1 MSYIV
6 AKKKMKLPLLIIISL
21 AILIIPIQPVL
32 ADPLIT
38 IDEFNSPTNIDFQ
51 IVSGTMS
58 SGSKVVIL
66 FRNEVVNEMTSTD
79 TIWSA
84 NVSGMEEG
92 DNLITA
98 IAADSEGTTNSTTAI
113 IVLDKTPPEIEI
125 NNVNSPTNN
134 NSQIINGNMEIGAVV
149 AVSCPTAVIGSVSNN
164 TDTTWTVDITDMTEG
179 NNIITVTATD
189 EVGNI
194 RTRNTTIILD
204 NTPPDITINVT
215 SPTKDNYQ
223 LVSGTMEPGS
233 TIIAY
238 SPNATVGTA
247 EYPDNITWEVLFS
260 GLQEGNN
267 EIIINATDMAGNTA
281 SDSKIIVLDTVKPVI
296 GIDDVPSHINTDHL
310 IISGFVEDGAGVMV
324 NCSTCRNT
332 TINPK
337 IDNMHWSA
345 DITNMIDG
353 DNVIT
358 ATAIDQAGN
367 TNSTDVVIFSDTT
380 LPDIT
385 SPFDKRIKID
395 EKNRYI
401 TWVITETY
409 PGYYWIKESGKSVIE
424 PSQYQS
430 GNEIKCPVNT
440 STLGDRTYI
449 IYANDTAG
457 NEFSDE
463 MIITIQETAPLTIES
478 PADGSTVNSGD
489 IEVIGYVEGINSK
502 PEIIITVNTSNFSEN
517 VDPVLNDEFTGT
529 YSKSVPLIEGTNII
543 TVTAIYAKGNS
554 ESLSVTVTRADDEI
568 TNPARSGS
576 SGSGGGSGGG
586 TSSED
591 YNNILFS
598 ETVREFVSKDK
609 DVSYH
614 FDSQKNIVRSIN
626 FTPLKTKGNTPTKI
640 EILKDTS
647 SLVNY
652 APLDK
657 VYMNLNIWI
666 GSFGYATPQNI
677 ANATINFKVEKSWV
691 NENKI
696 STSTIK
702 LNRYNKSEWDP
713 LITNQIDHDAD
724 YLYFESETH
733 AFSPFV
739 VTGKE
744 EYSGEAGEE
753 GMTITPDVTED
764 EMHDNIS
771 DDNIS
776 ANNISSDKEN
786 SNPTGLIIIIIC
798 LLSLVVIIFI
808 IRKKKMI

>member
-1 MSYIV
+1 MV
-6 AKKKMKLPLLIIISL
+6 AKKKFKLHLLIIISL
-21 AILIIPIQPVL
+21 AILIIHIQPVL
-32 ADPLIT
+32 GDQLIT
-38 IDEFNSPTNIDFQ
+38 IDEVNSPTNIDFQ
-51 IVSGTMS
+51 IVSGTMT
-58 SGSKVVIL
+58 SGSDVVISCGTAT
-66 FRNEVVNEMTSTD
+66 VGEMTKAD
-79 TIWSA
+79 TTWSV
-84 NVSGMEEG
+84 NISGMEEG
-92 DNLITA
+92 KNRITA
-98 IAADSEGTTNSTTAI
+98 FTVDNEGNTNSTTAT
-113 IVLDKTPPEIEI
+113 IVVDKTPPEIEI
-125 NNVNSPTNN
+125 NNVNSPTKN
-134 NSQIINGNMEIGAVV
+134 NSQIINGNMEKGAVV
-149 AVSCPTAVIGSVSNN
+149 TVSCQSAVVGTISNT
-164 TDTTWTVDITDMTEG
+164 TDTTWSVDITGMTEG

-204 NTPPDITINVT
+204 NTPPYITINVT

-223 LVSGTMEPGS
+223 LVNGTMEPGS

-238 SPNATVGTA
+238 SPNATA
-247 EYPDNITWEVLFS
+247 ETEDYPDNKTWEVLFS

-281 SDSKIIVLDTVKPVI
+281 SDSKIIVLDTVKPAI

-310 IISGFVEDGAGVMV
+310 TISGFVEAGAGVMI

-332 TINPK
+332 TISPV
-337 IDNMHWSA
+337 IDNVHWSA

-358 ATAIDQAGN
+358 ATAIDLAGN
-367 TNSTDVVIFSDTT
+367 TNSTDVVIFSDST

-385 SPFDKRIKID
+385 SPFDMRIKIN
-395 EKNRYI
+395 EKNRHI
-401 TWVITETY
+401 AWVITETY
-409 PGYYWIKESGKSVIE
+409 PGYYWIKKNGVSVIE

-430 GNEIKCPVNT
+430 GNAIKCPVNT
-440 STLGDRTYI
+440 STLGDWTYI

-457 NEFSDE
+457 NEVSDE
-463 MIITIQETAPLTIES
+463 EVMITIQETAPLEIKS
-478 PADGSTVNSGD
+478 PANGSTVYSEN
-489 IEVIGYVEGINSK
+489 IEVSGNVEGINSK

-517 VDPVLNDEFTGT
+517 VDPVLNDEFIGT
-529 YSKSVPLIEGTNII
+529 YSKSVPLIMGTNII

-554 ESLSVTVTRADDEI
+554 EPRLVTVTRADDEI

-614 FDSQKNIVRSIN
+614 FDSQSNIVRSIN

-713 LITNQIDHDAD
+713 LITNQIDQDAD
-724 YLYFESETH
+724 YLYFESKTP

-744 EYSGEAGEE
+744 EYSGEAVEAGEE

-764 EMHDNIS
+764 EIHDNIS
-771 DDNIS
+771 DDNITS
-776 ANNISSDKEN
+776 DEENN
-786 SNPTGLIIIIIC
+786 NPTGLIIIIIC